1 MLLIHG
7 RTWSARPVW
16 DLQVPGRNGAEFLG
30 TSTMDLMAAEGFR
43 TFAPDFRGMGG
54 TPRDEPGWT
63 TPDRCVAD
71 MAAVLDY
78 LEVAEGVKRPHVIG
92 WYQVRI
98 TRCHRACDW
107 MWAVMLGGGVVALDR
122 GRLLRSCWPSRTAR
136 NWTASY
142 FTAQFTTPAS

>member
-1 MLLIHG
+1 MELDEHLAMSLAG
-7 RTWSARPVW
+7 LRPI
-16 DLQVPGRNGAEFLG
+16 
-30 TSTMDLMAAEGFR
+30 AAWQIWR
-43 TFAPDFRGMGG
+43 LC
-54 TPRDEPGWT
+54 W
-63 TPDRCVAD
+63 
-71 MAAVLDY
+71 DY